1 MLKVLQ
7 GFPEAV
13 FFGVAMELL
22 LGDEE
27 VWLPELDY
35 RLKRALAVDPIVGS
49 RSKFY
54 RGCFPWGR
62 YGMPTR

>member
-27 VWLPELDY
+27 VWLHELDY